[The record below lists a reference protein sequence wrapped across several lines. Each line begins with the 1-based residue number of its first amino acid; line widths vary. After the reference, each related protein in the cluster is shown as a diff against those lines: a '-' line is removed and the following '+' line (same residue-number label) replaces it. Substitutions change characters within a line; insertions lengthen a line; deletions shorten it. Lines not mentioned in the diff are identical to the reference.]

1 MPTTGSGAD
10 AASAVPELPQ
20 GEIQLPSPPELPE
33 VAADGLT
40 QVLMYLPMGAMA
52 IGMVAVLA
60 GGKSSPVLFIG
71 SGAMAVGMVGM
82 MVGQLARGK
91 GDRKLK
97 INGQRR
103 DFLRRLSQI
112 RRRVRRAAEQQRRA
126 LEYRGPAPRSLPSL
140 LAAGAGQIW
149 QRAPGE
155 PGFGCARFATGT
167 QALAIRLIPPE
178 TKPIED
184 LDPLCAG
191 ALRRFIRAQSQ
202 VPGLPVEV
210 SLRSVTRIVPAGEPA
225 AVRALVRALVTQI
238 AMLHSPADV
247 RISVCA
253 PADRLRYWEWVKWL
267 PHTMHPTEQD
277 AAGPVRLMSPSLGG
291 LEPMLQLRDRPRFS
305 PAAAGSAPGLRDCR
319 CTWWWRTARPA
330 SRGSNWTAS
339 MAWSSSRLV
348 RKVLARADGAG
359 AVGLRVT
366 GDAVYRVS
374 PDGAAEALIGVP
386 DGLSLVEAEAV
397 ARQLAPLRPAE
408 VAAAAGDALAATTTL
423 TALLGVAGPPALD
436 VAALRRGRAPRD
448 RLRVPIG
455 HDANGQP
462 VELDLKESAEGGMGP
477 HGLVVGATG
486 SGKSELLRTLVLGLA
501 LTHSAADLN
510 FVLVDF
516 KGGATFGG
524 LDRLPHT
531 SAVITNLADELPLVD
546 RMRDALQGEIVR
558 RQELLRAAG
567 NYASLRDYA
576 AARAQRPR
584 GASELP
590 PVPSL
595 FVVLDEFSELL
606 AAKPELI
613 DLFVMIGRVGRSLG
627 VHLLLA
633 SQRLEE
639 GRLRGLD
646 TQLSYRIGLRT
657 FSPQESRIVL
667 GVPDAYELPSQPGSA
682 YLKDGTGELIR
693 FKAAYVSGPPS
704 GTGAA
709 AGGGG
714 PGRVPTPAPRLK
726 PRIVRFGPG
735 YVAPRYEETPGTGE
749 FVKNDADVADR
760 ADGFG
765 GAAAGSEM
773 AGRETP
779 ARRCWGRRWSFC
791 PGLGPRRTGSGC
803 RR

>member
-1 MPTTGSGAD
+1 MPTTVPGAD
-10 AASAVPELPQ
+10 AARAVPELPQ
-20 GEIQLPSPPELPE
+20 GEIRLPSPPELPE

-82 MVGQLARGK
+82 MAGQLARGK

-103 DFLRRLSQI
+103 DFLRHLSQI
-112 RRRVRRAAEQQRRA
+112 RRRVRRAAEQQRQA
-126 LEYRGPAPRSLPSL
+126 LEYRGPAPHSLPSL

-149 QRAPGE
+149 QRVPGE

-167 QALAIRLIPPE
+167 QALAIRLIPPD

-210 SLRSVTRIVPAGEPA
+210 SLRSVTRIVPVGEPA
-225 AVRALVRALVTQI
+225 AVRALVRSLVTQI
-238 AMLHSPADV
+238 AVLHSPADV

-253 PADRLRYWEWVKWL
+253 PADRLRYWEWIKWL

-305 PAAAGSAPGLRDCR
+305 PAAAGSAPGSL
-319 CTWWWRTARPA
+319 P
-330 SRGSNWTAS
+330 
-339 MAWSSSRLV
+339 LHV
-348 RKVLARADGAG
+348 VVADGAG
-359 AVGLRVT
+359 REPGAELDGIDGVVVIEIDAAAGAGGAGTLALRVT
-366 GDAVYRVS
+366 GDAVYRVAA
-374 PDGAAEALIGVP
+374 DGSAEAFIGVP

-397 ARQLAPLRPAE
+397 ARQLAPLRPAG
-408 VAAAAGDALAATTTL
+408 VTAAAGDALGTTTTL

-436 VAALRRGRAPRD
+436 VAGLRRGRAARD

-455 HDANGQP
+455 QDATGQP

-501 LTHSAADLN
+501 LTHSAEDLN

-584 GASELP
+584 GGPELP

-667 GVPDAYELPSQPGSA
+667 GVPDAYELPSRPGSA
-682 YLKDGTGELIR
+682 YLKDGTGELVR

-735 YVAPRYEETPGTGE
+735 YVAPQYEETPATGE
-749 FVKNDADVADR
+749 SVKKINDDDVA
-760 ADGFG
+760 
-765 GAAAGSEM
+765 
-773 AGRETP
+773 AGREAAGQTLLAATAELLSGP
-779 ARRCWGRRWSFC
+779 GR
-791 PGLGPRRTGSGC
+791 RRTGSGC